1 MPVRTAWMGVVECAM
16 MSGLSQ
22 LLCLYMFFKAAAFIC
37 RYSYCQAV
45 ARELWGKVSQQPS
58 VFHHCLSLCINR
70 MISVSNTTGPLK

>member
-1 MPVRTAWMGVVECAM
+1 MGVVECAM

-45 ARELWGKVSQQPS
+45 ARELWGKVSQRPS